1 MTSTTTTRKPAGAK
15 KPADHQPKAE
25 KPTVKKVDGAREFT
39 HKGFTVTVPDN
50 AFDDFELL
58 DDLRA
63 VQVDQE
69 AQRFPGLLRRLVGED
84 GYRTVMNGLRD
95 ADTGRVS
102 IDSGVEYVGALFE
115 AIAPN

>member
-1 MTSTTTTRKPAGAK
+1 MTSTTTRKPAGAK
-15 KPADHQPKAE
+15 KPADHQPKAV
-25 KPTVKKVDGAREFT
+25 KPTVEKVDGGREVT
-39 HKGFTVTVPDN
+39 HRGFTVTVPDD

-69 AQRFPGLLRRLVGED
+69 AQRFPGLLRRLVGQD
-84 GYRTVMNGLRD
+84 GYKTVMDGLRNPE
-95 ADTGRVS
+95 TGRVS
-102 IDSGVEYVGALFE
+102 VEDGVEYIGALFE